1 MNPHSVVIV
10 SNASIKNHVVTSIS
24 YIYLYN
30 SLVIKIIYYVVNI
43 LSTEAK
49 LFVIRYGINQ
59 AVCISNI
66 NYIFVITNSNH
77 AADRIFDSLLHL
89 YQIHSL
95 TISYKLRKF
104 FQENNNKSIK
114 FWNYLSKYKWSL
126 YDTVNKE
133 TKKFDLTSIFPCRPL
148 WNFSKK

>member
-1 MNPHSVVIV
+1 MDPHSVVIV
-10 SNASIKNHVVTSIS
+10 SNASIKNHVVISIS
-24 YIYLYN
+24 N
-30 SLVIKIIYYVVNI
+30 SLVIKTIHYVVNI

-49 LFVIRYGINQ
+49 LFVIRYDINQ
-59 AVCISNI
+59 ATCLSNI
-66 NYIFVITNSNH
+66 NHIFVITDSIH
-77 AADRIFDSLLHL
+77 VADRIFDSLLHL

-95 TISYKLRKF
+95 AISYKLRKF

-133 TKKFDLTSIFPCRPL
+133 TKKFDLTSIFPCRSL